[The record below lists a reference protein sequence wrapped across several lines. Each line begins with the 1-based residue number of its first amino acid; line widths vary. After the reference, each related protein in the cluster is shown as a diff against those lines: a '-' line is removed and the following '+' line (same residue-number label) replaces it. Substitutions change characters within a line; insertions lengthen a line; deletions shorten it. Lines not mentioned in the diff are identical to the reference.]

1 MPPFS
6 RTTVQPTLAERP
18 FGVYIHIPFC
28 VSKCS
33 YCAFSA
39 LSGAHGLMASYVEGV
54 HREIEAY
61 NRRGVFAGRTAST
74 LYFGGGTPS
83 LAAPAA
89 IRALIAHCRLA
100 FSLASDAEI
109 TLETNPETVSYD
121 RLRAFLDAGVTRISL
136 GVQSLDPHELV
147 NLRRA
152 HTADRVVRV
161 FEQARQAGCTNLNV
175 DLIYGIPGQ
184 SHDTWRNTLTG
195 ALALHPDHLSAYALT
210 PETGTPFGT
219 AIEDGRT
226 WLPPDEDIETLE
238 TILHDALRAKGF
250 GRYEISNYAR
260 VGAPHRMLK
269 PDDARVTPPARPDFA
284 CRHNVL
290 YWSCDDWLGIGAS
303 AHSHRDGQ
311 RWWNHFDPIDY
322 LREGQSDGW
331 AAGQESL
338 DRTHQMAEALAFGV
352 RMIEGVDGERLH
364 ARIGLDPWEQ
374 YGQTIE
380 RLIATGLIE
389 AGRPMLRLTTRG
401 LALADTV
408 GAAFFEHLDCEK
420 ADAPRSGN

>member
-1 MPPFS
+1 MPPSS
-6 RTTVQPTLAERP
+6 RTTAQPPLSERP

-33 YCAFSA
+33 YCAFSS
-39 LSGAHGLMASYVEGV
+39 LSGAHGLMASYVDGV
-54 HREIEAY
+54 HREIETYA
-61 NRRGVFAGRTAST
+61 RREVFAGQTAAT

-89 IRALIAHCRLA
+89 IRALIEHCRLA
-100 FSLASDAEI
+100 FSLTPDAEI

-121 RLRAFLDAGVTRISL
+121 RLRAFIDAGVTRISL

-147 NLRRA
+147 SLRRA

-161 FEQARQAGCTNLNV
+161 FEQARQAGCANLNV

-184 SHDTWRNTLTG
+184 SHDTWRNTLNE

-219 AIEDGRT
+219 AVEDGRT
-226 WLPPDEDIETLE
+226 ALPTDGHIETLE
-238 TILHDALRAKGF
+238 TILHDALRANGF

-260 VGAPHRMLK
+260 IGTTHRM
-269 PDDARVTPPARPDFA
+269 PEPEDACGALPARLDFA

-303 AHSHRDGQ
+303 AHSHQDGR
-311 RWWNHFDPIDY
+311 RWWNHFDPTEY
-322 LREGQSDGW
+322 LMEGRSDAW

-338 DRTHQMAEALAFGV
+338 DRTHRLAEALAFGV
-352 RMIEGVDGERLH
+352 RMIAGVDGEKLH

-374 YGQTIE
+374 HGRTIE
-380 RLIATGLIE
+380 GLIARGLIE
-389 AGRPMLRLTTRG
+389 AQRPTLRLTTRG

-408 GAAFFEHLDCEK
+408 GAAFIECLDWDK
-420 ADAPRSGN
+420 TDAPRSQS